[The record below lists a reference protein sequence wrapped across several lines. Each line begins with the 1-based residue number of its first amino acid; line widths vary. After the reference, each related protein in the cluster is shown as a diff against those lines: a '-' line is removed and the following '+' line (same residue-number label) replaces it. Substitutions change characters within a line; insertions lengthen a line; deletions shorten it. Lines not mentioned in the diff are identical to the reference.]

1 MSISDLNYWFYVSL
15 LDSNQNYTSE
25 AIDAVVD
32 EYEEKLNELQLEQ
45 QCMANRSEY
54 ENN

>member
-1 MSISDLNYWFYVSL
+1 MSLPDLNYWLYVSL
-15 LDSNQNYTSE
+15 LESNEDYSSE

-32 EYEEKLNELQLEQ
+32 EYEEKLNELQREYN
-45 QCMANRSEY
+45 CMANRSEN